1 MRFEERELRVE
12 ELETIWG
19 ETSDG
24 QTTRLQIDSV
34 ACDVSFTYGE

>member
-1 MRFEERELRVE
+1 MEIFR
-12 ELETIWG
+12 I

-34 ACDVSFTYGE
+34 ACGICFTYGE